1 MRPDLV
7 MYPKAARAR
16 SAYALGED
24 EMSRQP
30 KERQKHMAR
39 CAWGWMMAFV
49 ECKEKGGDSAFY
61 FSQANKK
68 KLLRAEGNGPRC
80 RAQIA
85 KYAAEMQIRQHRTHV
100 WSFYFCGSQVRLQ
113 RWDRAGCMVSEALDL
128 NLQQDK
134 IAFINFLYRFAR
146 LTPEQLGYDS
156 TVTLATPREVKMIR
170 EYASDIEALNTYKE
184 HMLVSEEDFPIYKV
198 SDVNALGLGTL

>member
-1 MRPDLV
+1 
-7 MYPKAARAR
+7 MYPKTTRAR
-16 SAYALGED
+16 SAYTLGKA

-30 KERQKHMAR
+30 EERQKHMAR

-61 FSQANKK
+61 FSKTNK
-68 KLLRAEGNGPRC
+68 KLLRMEGKGATC
-80 RAQIA
+80 RAQIS
-85 KYAAEMQIRQHRTHV
+85 KYAAEIQIRQHRTHV
-100 WSFYFCGSQVRLQ
+100 WSFYFCGSGVRLQ

-128 NLQQDK
+128 QVEQDK
-134 IAFINFLYRFAR
+134 IAFITFLYRFAR

-156 TVTLATPREVKMIR
+156 TAVLATPREVKTIR

-198 SDVNALGLGTL
+198 SDTDGFIGLCIS